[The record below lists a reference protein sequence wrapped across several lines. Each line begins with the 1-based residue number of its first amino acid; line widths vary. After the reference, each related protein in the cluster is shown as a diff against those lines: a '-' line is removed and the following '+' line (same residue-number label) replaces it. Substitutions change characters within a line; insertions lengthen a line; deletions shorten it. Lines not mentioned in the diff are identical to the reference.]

1 MPIIVPVLPSTVAR
15 VDFEIYNNATWQDAM
30 QFGTPGDTTWS
41 LTGQS
46 FRCDIKAD
54 KLGSALLSLT
64 SGAGQIVVDDVVQR
78 VINFNVP
85 EITLGVIIPG
95 EYYYD
100 FVMQDTS
107 SPPIRVILMNG
118 HLKVLLGI
126 SGG

>member
-1 MPIIVPVLPSTVAR
+1 MPIIAPVLPSTVAR
-15 VDFEIYNNATWQDAM
+15 VDFEIYNNATWQDAI

-78 VINFNVP
+78 IVNFNVS
-85 EITLGVIIPG
+85 EATLGALIVG